1 EAEEGLE
8 EDRGGDGEG
17 DLDDDRAEG
26 VGEDVA
32 EQHGEVA
39 RARHPRRL
47 HDLALAQGERLAA
60 DQPRDVH
67 PASQR
72 EGDHDHE
79 DASWDQ
85 VQGVGENEDQ
95 DQRHQEVG
103 DPVPDVDEER
113 DHGVDLAAIEAG
125 DQTQRDPDQTDDH
138 RAADTDLDSD
148 QGATH
153 DPAEDVAP
161 SLVQTEQVL
170 RTRRLVGGA
179 HGLQPGRVGR
189 PHDRDQ
195 GHEQEQYDDRAAD
208 QGQPVA
214 ADPAPGVRERGDLL
228 GDLVSQL

>member
-1 EAEEGLE
+1 M
-8 EDRGGDGEG
+8 
-17 DLDDDRAEG
+17 
-26 VGEDVA
+26 
-32 EQHGEVA
+32 
-39 RARHPRRL
+39 
-47 HDLALAQGERLAA
+47 
-60 DQPRDVH
+60 
-67 PASQR
+67 
-72 EGDHDHE
+72 
-79 DASWDQ
+79 
-85 VQGVGENEDQ
+85 QGVGENEDQ
-95 DQRHQEVG
+95 DERDQQVR

-113 DHGVDLAAIEAG
+113 DDGVHLPAVEAG
-125 DQTQRDPDQTDDH
+125 DQAQRDPDQADDQG
-138 RAADTDLDSD
+138 AADADLDSD

-195 GHEQEQYDDRAAD
+195 GHEQEQDDDRAAD

-214 ADPAPGVRERGDLL
+214 ADPVPGVREQGDLL